1 MSVGNARATFFA
13 RHAKVLGSL
22 AVITALCGCET
33 SRQDHLIEARAAL
46 ADAAYDDAVAAAE
59 AGLRAAAANSQA
71 TANGAQETSDDAISW
86 GLELAK
92 LEALARAGHGE
103 EAKAQLAQ
111 LANLYPNRVEASAYF
126 ATAHQ
131 LRGAGAGTAAIEV
144 LDMGAILFPYEPV
157 IGRMI
162 EESSE
167 GGDPAELELLRSLGY
182 VE

>member
-1 MSVGNARATFFA
+1 LVLLKNARATILTGC
-13 RHAKVLGSL
+13 AKLLGSL
-22 AVITALCGCET
+22 AVIASLCGCEM

-46 ADAAYDDAVAAAE
+46 ADAAYDEAVAAAE
-59 AGLRAAAANSQA
+59 AGLLSAAAESPDAL
-71 TANGAQETSDDAISW
+71 DDATSW

-92 LEALARAGHGE
+92 LEAHARAGHGE

-111 LANLYPNRVEASAYF
+111 LANLHPNRVEASEYF

-131 LRGAGAGTAAIEV
+131 LRDAGAGTAAIEV

-162 EESSE
+162 EEAGDS
-167 GGDPAELELLRSLGY
+167 GDPAELELLRSLGY

>member
-1 MSVGNARATFFA
+1 M
-13 RHAKVLGSL
+13 
-22 AVITALCGCET
+22 
-33 SRQDHLIEARAAL
+33 SRQDHLVEARAAL
-46 ADAAYDDAVAAAE
+46 ADAAYDEAVAAAE
-59 AGLRAAAANSQA
+59 AGLRVAAAGSQ
-71 TANGAQETSDDAISW
+71 EMLDDATSW

-92 LEALARAGHGE
+92 LEAHARAGHGE

-111 LANLYPNRVEASAYF
+111 LAELHPNRVEASEYF

-162 EESSE
+162 EVSGES
-167 GGDPAELELLRSLGY
+167 GDPAELELLRALGY
-182 VE
+182 VDSD

>member
-1 MSVGNARATFFA
+1 M
-13 RHAKVLGSL
+13 
-22 AVITALCGCET
+22 

-59 AGLRAAAANSQA
+59 AGLRAAAAGSQDVL
-71 TANGAQETSDDAISW
+71 DDATSW

-92 LEALARAGHGE
+92 LEAHARAGHGE

-111 LANLYPNRVEASAYF
+111 LAQLHPNRVEASEYF

-162 EESSE
+162 EVSGES
-167 GGDPAELELLRSLGY
+167 GDPAELELLRALGY
-182 VE
+182 VDSD

>member
-1 MSVGNARATFFA
+1 MSFGKTPATFLT
-13 RHAKVLGSL
+13 RRAKVLGSL
-22 AVITALCGCET
+22 AVIASICGCDT
-33 SRQDHLIEARAAL
+33 SRQEHLIEARAAM
-46 ADAAYDDAVAAAE
+46 ADAAYDEAVAAAE
-59 AGLRAAAANSQA
+59 AGLRAAVAGSHDAL
-71 TANGAQETSDDAISW
+71 DDATSW
-86 GLELAK
+86 GLELVK
-92 LEALARAGHGE
+92 LEAYARAGHGE

-111 LANLYPNRVEASAYF
+111 LAQRHPNRVEASEYF

>member
-1 MSVGNARATFFA
+1 MLLRNARATFFT
-13 RHAKVLGSL
+13 RRAKVLGSL
-22 AVITALCGCET
+22 AVIAILCGCEM

-59 AGLRAAAANSQA
+59 AGLRAAAQDVP
-71 TANGAQETSDDAISW
+71 DDATSW

-92 LEALARAGHGE
+92 LEAHARAGHGE
-103 EAKAQLAQ
+103 EAKAQLAR
-111 LANLYPNRVEASAYF
+111 LAELHPNRVEASEYF

-131 LRGAGAGTAAIEV
+131 LRGVGAGTAAIEV

-162 EESSE
+162 EESGES
-167 GGDPAELELLRSLGY
+167 GDPAELELLRSLGY

>member
-1 MSVGNARATFFA
+1 M
-13 RHAKVLGSL
+13 
-22 AVITALCGCET
+22 

-59 AGLRAAAANSQA
+59 AGLRAAAQDVP
-71 TANGAQETSDDAISW
+71 DDATSW

-92 LEALARAGHGE
+92 LEAHARAGHGE
-103 EAKAQLAQ
+103 EAKAQLAR
-111 LANLYPNRVEASAYF
+111 LAELHPNRVEASEYF

-157 IGRMI
+157 IGRLI
-162 EESSE
+162 EESGES
-167 GGDPAELELLRSLGY
+167 GDPAELELLRSLGY

>member
-1 MSVGNARATFFA
+1 MDLMLLRNARATFFT

-22 AVITALCGCET
+22 TVIASLCGCEI

-59 AGLRAAAANSQA
+59 AGLLAAAA
-71 TANGAQETSDDAISW
+71 GPPDLLDDATSW

-92 LEALARAGHGE
+92 LEAYARGGHGE

-111 LANLYPNRVEASAYF
+111 LAQLHPNRVEASEYF

-162 EESSE
+162 EESGES
-167 GGDPAELELLRSLGY
+167 GDPAELELLRSLGY

>member
-1 MSVGNARATFFA
+1 MLLRNARATFFT
-13 RHAKVLGSL
+13 RRAKVLGSL
-22 AVITALCGCET
+22 AVIAILCGCEM

-59 AGLRAAAANSQA
+59 AGLRAAAQDVP
-71 TANGAQETSDDAISW
+71 DDATSW

-92 LEALARAGHGE
+92 LEAHARAGHGE
-103 EAKAQLAQ
+103 EAKAQLAR
-111 LANLYPNRVEASAYF
+111 LAELHPNRVEASEYF

-157 IGRMI
+157 IGRLI
-162 EESSE
+162 EESGES
-167 GGDPAELELLRSLGY
+167 GDPAELELLRSLGY

>member
-1 MSVGNARATFFA
+1 M
-13 RHAKVLGSL
+13 
-22 AVITALCGCET
+22 
-33 SRQDHLIEARAAL
+33 SRQDHLVEARAAL
-46 ADAAYDDAVAAAE
+46 ADAAYDEAVAAAE
-59 AGLRAAAANSQA
+59 AGLSAAAAESQDA
-71 TANGAQETSDDAISW
+71 LDDATSW

-103 EAKAQLAQ
+103 ETKAQLAE
-111 LANLYPNRVEASAYF
+111 LAELHPNRVEASAYF

-162 EESSE
+162 EMSGES
-167 GGDPAELELLRSLGY
+167 GDPAELELLRSLGY

>member
-1 MSVGNARATFFA
+1 M
-13 RHAKVLGSL
+13 
-22 AVITALCGCET
+22 

-59 AGLRAAAANSQA
+59 AGLRAAAA
-71 TANGAQETSDDAISW
+71 GAQDVLDDATSW

-92 LEALARAGHGE
+92 LEAYARGGHGE

-111 LANLYPNRVEASAYF
+111 IAQLHPNRVEASEYF

-162 EESSE
+162 EESGES
-167 GGDPAELELLRSLGY
+167 GDPAELELLKALGY
-182 VE
+182 VDSD

>member
-1 MSVGNARATFFA
+1 MLLRNTRATFFT

-22 AVITALCGCET
+22 AVIATLCGCEM
-33 SRQDHLIEARAAL
+33 SRQDHLLEARAAL
-46 ADAAYDDAVAAAE
+46 ADAAYDDAAAAAE
-59 AGLRAAAANSQA
+59 AGLRLAAA
-71 TANGAQETSDDAISW
+71 GAQDGLDDATSW

-92 LEALARAGHGE
+92 LEAYARAGHGE
-103 EAKAQLAQ
+103 EAKAQLDQLAQ
-111 LANLYPNRVEASAYF
+111 LHPNRVEASEYF

-144 LDMGAILFPYEPV
+144 LDRGAILFPYEPV

>member
-1 MSVGNARATFFA
+1 M
-13 RHAKVLGSL
+13 
-22 AVITALCGCET
+22 

-46 ADAAYDDAVAAAE
+46 ADAAYDEALAAAE
-59 AGLRAAAANSQA
+59 VGLLTAAAGSQEA
-71 TANGAQETSDDAISW
+71 LDDATSW

-92 LEALARAGHGE
+92 LEAHARAGHGE
-103 EAKAQLAQ
+103 EAKEQLVE
-111 LANLYPNRVEASAYF
+111 LARLHPNRVVASEYF
-126 ATAHQ
+126 ATAQQ
-131 LRGAGAGTAAIEV
+131 LREAGAGTAAIEV

-162 EESSE
+162 EEAST

>member
-1 MSVGNARATFFA
+1 MLFRKARATFFT
-13 RHAKVLGSL
+13 RRAKVLGSL
-22 AVITALCGCET
+22 AVIASLCGCEM

-46 ADAAYDDAVAAAE
+46 ADAAYDDAAAAAE
-59 AGLRAAAANSQA
+59 AGLRASAADSQDVL
-71 TANGAQETSDDAISW
+71 DDATSW

-92 LEALARAGHGE
+92 LEAYARAGHGE

-111 LANLYPNRVEASAYF
+111 LASLHPNRVEASEYF

>member
-1 MSVGNARATFFA
+1 MSLATA
-13 RHAKVLGSL
+13 SAKTLIRCAKLLGSL
-22 AVITALCGCET
+22 AVIASLCGCEM
-33 SRQDHLIEARAAL
+33 SRQDHLVEARAAL
-46 ADAAYDDAVAAAE
+46 ADAAYDEALAAAE
-59 AGLRAAAANSQA
+59 AGLRGGASD
-71 TANGAQETSDDAISW
+71 AQEVLDDATTW

-103 EAKAQLAQ
+103 EAKQQLTE
-111 LANLYPNRVEASAYF
+111 LVNLHPNRVTASEYF

-131 LRGAGAGTAAIEV
+131 LSGAGEGTAAIEV

-162 EESSE
+162 EEAGES
-167 GGDPAELELLRSLGY
+167 GDPAELELLRSLGY

>member
-1 MSVGNARATFFA
+1 MLLRNAHATFFI
-13 RHAKVLGSL
+13 RRAKLLGSL
-22 AVITALCGCET
+22 AVIASLCSCEM
-33 SRQDHLIEARAAL
+33 SRQDHLVEARAAL
-46 ADAAYDDAVAAAE
+46 ADAAYDEALAAAE
-59 AGLRAAAANSQA
+59 AGLRAAVAESQEA
-71 TANGAQETSDDAISW
+71 LDDATSW

-92 LEALARAGHGE
+92 LEAHARAGHGE
-103 EAKAQLAQ
+103 EAKGQLTE
-111 LANLYPNRVEASAYF
+111 LARRHPNRVVASEYF
-126 ATAHQ
+126 ATAQQ

-162 EESSE
+162 EEAST